1 MTNVVGHEYN
11 SVIIIIFCV
20 PDCLMAPLTAFVM
33 CDDQI
38 WSQMFLCF
46 DHNLPLTAFASDV
59 AVDVV
64 VTSSMT
70 WQLTSSFLKSS

>member
-11 SVIIIIFCV
+11 SIIIIIFCV
-20 PDCLMAPLTAFVM
+20 PDCLTAPLTTFVM

-46 DHNLPLTAFASDV
+46 GHNLPLTAFASDV
-59 AVDVV
+59 AL
-64 VTSSMT
+64 TSAMT
-70 WQLTSSFLKSS
+70 WQLMWW